1 MAVHF
6 LWEAHMGT
14 HSLSISRRLALALAA
29 LLFGK
34 AAAPRAPVNVL
45 FVCQAGTVKSPV
57 AREHF
62 RRLAKAGGTNA
73 QAQSRGITP
82 EDHMTPKLAAA
93 LKADGINVDADP
105 VLPLTVADLKAA
117 DVIVV
122 FNALPAQ
129 LGTWKVRNWS
139 DLPSMN
145 ENYAV
150 ARAILLPRLEALS
163 SEIG

>member
-1 MAVHF
+1 
-6 LWEAHMGT
+6 MGS
-14 HSLSISRRLALALAA
+14 HSLSISRRLALALTA

-34 AAAPRAPVNVL
+34 AAAPRTPLNVL
-45 FVCQAGTVKSPV
+45 FVCQGGTVKSPV

-62 RRLAKAGGTNA
+62 RRLAKAAGSNA

-82 EDHMTPKLAAA
+82 EDHMTPQLAAA

-117 DVIVV
+117 DAIVV
-122 FNALPAQ
+122 FNPLPAQ
-129 LGTWKVRNWS
+129 LGTRPTRDWS

-145 ENYAV
+145 ENYAA
-150 ARAILLPRLEALS
+150 ARAILLPRLEALLR
-163 SEIG
+163 EKG

>member
-1 MAVHF
+1 
-6 LWEAHMGT
+6 MGSR
-14 HSLSISRRLALALAA
+14 SLSISRRLALALAA

-45 FVCQAGTVKSPV
+45 FVCQGGTVKSPV

-62 RRLAKAGGTNA
+62 RRLAKARGVNV
-73 QAQSRGITP
+73 QAHSRGITP
-82 EDHMTPKLAAA
+82 EDHMTPQLAAA
-93 LKADGINVDADP
+93 LKADSIDVGAEP
-105 VLPLTVADLKAA
+105 VLPLAVADLEAA

-129 LGTWKVRNWS
+129 LGTWPVRDWS

-145 ENYAV
+145 ENYAA
-150 ARAILLPRLEALS
+150 ARAILLPRLAALLD
-163 SEIG
+163 EIG

>member
-1 MAVHF
+1 
-6 LWEAHMGT
+6 MGS
-14 HSLSISRRLALALAA
+14 HSLSISRRLALALTA

-34 AAAPRAPVNVL
+34 AAAPRTPANVL
-45 FVCQAGTVKSPV
+45 FVCQGGTVKSPV

-62 RRLAKAGGTNA
+62 RRLAKASGTNA

-82 EDHMTPKLAAA
+82 EDHMTPQLAAA

-105 VLPLTVADLKAA
+105 LLPLTVADLKAA

-122 FNALPAQ
+122 FNPLPAQ
-129 LGTWKVRNWS
+129 LGTWRTRDWS

-145 ENYAV
+145 ENYAA
-150 ARAILLPRLEALS
+150 ARAILLPRLEALLR
-163 SEIG
+163 EKG